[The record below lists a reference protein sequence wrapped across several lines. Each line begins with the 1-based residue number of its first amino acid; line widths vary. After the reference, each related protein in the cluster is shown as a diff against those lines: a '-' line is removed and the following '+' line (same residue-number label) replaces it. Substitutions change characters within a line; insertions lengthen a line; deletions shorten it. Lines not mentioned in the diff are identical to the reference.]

1 MCSTRYMKKA
11 EAYHLPNP
19 QQVILGATVIPGVHG
34 FRGNVNAGFPQP
46 YEGTVATQNIETALR
61 TAVSSLVKNPDLAS
75 GTVNGVARF
84 QYSIKPGNNNVVT
97 PGGNL
102 RSSSANAY
110 IYPSLRVKSNLVIL
124 TGHQATAI
132 VWGKRDSSLSRAS
145 GVKFIQT
152 PAINSIP
159 GRVFDV
165 TVAREVIVASGAIGS
180 PRFLELSGVGDPR
193 ILNAAGITV
202 EESSLIYFS
211 VWGWLK
217 YIIQVDLPAVGTNLQ
232 DQALNINI
240 FAVPPNR
247 PVSEYTILNAPL
259 SSTVAFLDVEQVL
272 GADAARVA
280 GSDLLQSVS
289 KRAKDIVSS
298 GAFTSESGLIK
309 ILSNQATSIVDHKD
323 PVMELSYMMAQPSFA
338 NGAPVIGTAY
348 WNLIPQWR
356 GTVHIKSNNPSV
368 QPEGMY
374 LDPRFYTVSDF
385 DLVLKGNATRIA
397 RDIFNTSPL
406 GDYVGEELVPGNASL
421 PENATNAEVQAYVVS
436 TFQPTLHPI
445 GSVPMLP
452 RQDGGAVS
460 PDLVVYGTVNVR
472 VVDSSIIPIQ
482 LSAHLSST
490 VYGIAEKAA
499 DMIQSKI

>member
-1 MCSTRYMKKA
+1 MRSTRYMKKA

-61 TAVSSLVKNPDLAS
+61 TAVSGLVKNPDLAS
-75 GTVNGVARF
+75 GIVNGVARF
-84 QYSIKPGNNNVVT
+84 QYSIKPGNNTVVT

-110 IYPSLRVKSNLVIL
+110 IYPSLRVKGNLVIL

-159 GRVFDV
+159 GHAFDV

-193 ILNAAGITV
+193 RGKFTDLLQRV
-202 EESSLIYFS
+202 
-211 VWGWLK
+211 GWLK
-217 YIIQVDLPAVGTNLQ
+217 YTIQVDLPAVGTNLQ
-232 DQALNINI
+232 DQALNFNI
-240 FAVPPNR
+240 FAVPPSR
-247 PVSEYTILNAPL
+247 PVSEYTILNAPI
-259 SSTVAFLDVEQVL
+259 SPIVAFLDVEQVL
-272 GADAARVA
+272 GADATRVA

-309 ILSNQATSIVDHKD
+309 ILSNQATSIVDHK
-323 PVMELSYMMAQPSFA
+323 V
-338 NGAPVIGTAY
+338 
-348 WNLIPQWR
+348 
-356 GTVHIKSNNPSV
+356 
-368 QPEGMY
+368 
-374 LDPRFYTVSDF
+374 DPRFFTGSNF
-385 DLVLKGNATRIA
+385 DLALKGNATRIA
-397 RDIFNTSPL
+397 REVFNTSPL
-406 GDYVGEELVPGNASL
+406 RNFVGEELVPGNASL

-452 RQDGGAVS
+452 RQDGGAVG

-472 VVDSSIIPIQ
+472 VVGM
-482 LSAHLSST
+482 ST
-490 VYGIAEKAA
+490 HWEGA
-499 DMIQSKI
+499 DMTC